1 MELNGVANLKILI
14 DEIGEIEA
22 YENQDRM
29 TVLVDK
35 AREQLVLLERYML
48 AFQDHTSSIQAGA
61 YGAKIVGVEE
71 PLWHEVRE
79 NPDQYPTARERIEG
93 FKKQMEQENG

>member
-1 MELNGVANLKILI
+1 
-14 DEIGEIEA
+14 
-22 YENQDRM
+22 
-29 TVLVDK
+29 
-35 AREQLVLLERYML
+35 ML